1 MEVTSSS
8 DEMSLSRSAKILMG
22 ATSPF
27 WVPVGI
33 VSLVIGM
40 PVLGALLVK
49 NAVADNKKLKQYEN
63 EPRDYFLQ
71 RCEKFIDSL
80 TEEKVSMYAQWLLEK
95 TTATLQAYKKAIP
108 TRIQADRALMSQLS
122 NENRSREDVVLKYDP
137 VINRSR
143 TLQRK
148 MLQLGFE
155 LCPARV
161 DERHLKWEQ
170 TTESV
175 VRDEEFSISYRG
187 ELKNCG
193 RVENHDSNHPLQVA
207 VKVFK
212 HKFDDDNLRFYL
224 DEESRIRYVL
234 MTKTIKRIIYK
245 AVQATK

>member
-1 MEVTSSS
+1 MEVASST
-8 DEMSLSRSAKILMG
+8 DETSLSRSTKILIG

-27 WVPVGI
+27 WVSVGI

-40 PVLGALLVK
+40 PVFGALLVK
-49 NAVADNKKLKQYEN
+49 NAVAGNKKLKQYEK
-63 EPRDYFLQ
+63 EPRVYFSQ

-80 TEEKVSMYAQWLLEK
+80 TEEKVSTYAQWLLEK
-95 TTATLQAYKKAIP
+95 TTATLQAYKKAIL
-108 TRIQADRALMSQLS
+108 TRIEADRALMSQLS
-122 NENRSREDVVLKYDP
+122 NENRSREDVVLKYKP
-137 VINRSR
+137 VIRRSG
-143 TLQRK
+143 TLQLK

-175 VRDEEFSISYRG
+175 LRDEEFFIIYRG

-193 RVENHDSNHPLQVA
+193 RVKNHDSNHPLQVA

-212 HKFDDDNLRFYL
+212 HKFDDANLRFYL

>member
-1 MEVTSSS
+1 MEVTSSTE
-8 DEMSLSRSAKILMG
+8 EMSLPRSAKILMG

-33 VSLVIGM
+33 VSLVIGI
-40 PVLGALLVK
+40 PVIGALFAK
-49 NAVADNKKLKQYEN
+49 NAVTDNKKLKQYES
-63 EPRDYFLQ
+63 EPRVYFLQ

-80 TEEKVSMYAQWLLEK
+80 TEEKVSTYARLLLEK

-108 TRIQADRALMSQLS
+108 TRIEADRTLMSQLW
-122 NENRSREDVVLKYDP
+122 NENRSREYILNIYTPIKEEC
-137 VINRSR
+137 R
-143 TLQRK
+143 TLQQK

-175 VRDEEFSISYRG
+175 VRDEEFSIIYRG

-212 HKFDDDNLRFYL
+212 HKFDDANLRFYL

-234 MTKTIKRIIYK
+234 MTKTITRIIYK